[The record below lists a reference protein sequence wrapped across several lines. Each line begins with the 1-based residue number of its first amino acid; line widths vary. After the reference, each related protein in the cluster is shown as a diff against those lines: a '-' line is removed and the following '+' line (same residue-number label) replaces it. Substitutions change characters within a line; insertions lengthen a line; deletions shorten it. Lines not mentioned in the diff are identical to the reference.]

1 MTIVGVNW
9 EDACSGFKERW
20 LQANSKSRWLPKME
34 NLKPR
39 FNAIV
44 KRVLDGDTV
53 DVLINLG
60 FGIFIEKRVRMY
72 GINTPETRTK
82 DKKEKAKGI
91 AAKDRLNQLIKEAN
105 NQVILKYYG
114 DGKFG
119 RPLCDLYIGRTNINK
134 KLISEGHGK
143 SYYGGKRN

>member
-1 MTIVGVNW
+1 
-9 EDACSGFKERW
+9 
-20 LQANSKSRWLPKME
+20 ME

-72 GINTPETRTK
+72 GINAPETRTK
-82 DKKEKAKGI
+82 DKKEK
-91 AAKDRLNQLIKEAN
+91 AKDRLNQLIKEAN

-114 DGKFG
+114 SGKFG
-119 RPLCDLYIGRTNINK
+119 RTLCDLYIGRTNINK

-143 SYYGGKRN
+143 SYHGGKRN